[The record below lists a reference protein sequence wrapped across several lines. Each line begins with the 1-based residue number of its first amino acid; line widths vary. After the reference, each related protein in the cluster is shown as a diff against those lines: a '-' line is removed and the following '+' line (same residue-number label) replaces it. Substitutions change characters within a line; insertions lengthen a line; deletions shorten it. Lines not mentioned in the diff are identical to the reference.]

1 MAKLDFL
8 LQAVTD
14 RFHADELRK
23 LLSQQDWKRV
33 LGSVAF
39 VLKDGVESVAPQ
51 LKVLAKVSTFFVGI
65 RNDITSMQA
74 IKRLLELDV
83 QVYAV
88 DTGTRSIIFHPKLFL
103 GEGKSDATVLIGS
116 ANMTFSGLHNNV
128 EAGAI
133 LKLDLAVADEKRFVD
148 DMVKTFTDLPVRFPD
163 HVFQIKDPAMADVLF
178 AQGRLI
184 DEDIVRAPLVVA
196 ALLAGIIC
204 CPKIFLNL
212 VLSDADLCEVRF

>member
-148 DMVKTFTDLPVRFPD
+148 DMVKTFTD
-163 HVFQIKDPAMADVLF
+163 QSSI
-178 AQGRLI
+178 AQ
-184 DEDIVRAPLVVA
+184 
-196 ALLAGIIC
+196 
-204 CPKIFLNL
+204 
-212 VLSDADLCEVRF
+212 